1 MEGAIEL
8 IVEMCGEGYGEEVW
22 ESALRAVVSLTY
34 IDEVGAKLGKKGL
47 IRVLVKRCQCEA
59 GIVQKFAAM
68 ALLNLSVHDVLKI
81 RILQEGGVE
90 ALAGMQD
97 SENKDAREVAM
108 SVLDALA
115 DIRSVDELA
124 DQKAQFGIAG
134 MLQLIQTDND
144 LIVKLACESL
154 AEEVWSGGK
163 AKQEEVVE
171 LGGAEI
177 LMGVMMKQEVKDD
190 IMNPA
195 LWSLRNLVHAHI
207 GNKEHFGGLGGVG
220 GLVKVIDGC
229 FHSRK
234 LVLVE
239 SGLTALVNLVVD
251 HEKNCRMLLK
261 EGLDI
266 LIEIAESYETELGLA
281 DGGGEENRVGVKAER
296 LEAMKSNA
304 ALATSLLQL
313 IGPYNYLVC
322 SNCGK
327 QQLSG
332 TSCEAC
338 GRSISFAVDAG
349 NK

>member
-1 MEGAIEL
+1 M
-8 IVEMCGEGYGEEVW
+8 
-22 ESALRAVVSLTY
+22 
-34 IDEVGAKLGKKGL
+34 
-47 IRVLVKRCQCEA
+47 
-59 GIVQKFAAM
+59 
-68 ALLNLSVHDVLKI
+68 
-81 RILQEGGVE
+81 E
-90 ALAGMQD
+90 ALAGMQN
-97 SENKDAREVAM
+97 SENKDAREVAL
-108 SVLDALA
+108 SVLEALS

-124 DQKAQFGIAG
+124 DQKAQFGTAG

-163 AKQEEVVE
+163 TKQDEVVE

-177 LMGVMMKQEVKDD
+177 LMSVILKEGVKDD

-195 LWSLRNLVHAHI
+195 LWSFRNLVHAHAS
-207 GNKEHFGGLGGVG
+207 NKGHFGRLGGVE
-220 GLVKVIDGC
+220 GLVKVIGGC

-239 SGLTALVNLVVD
+239 SGLTALVNLAVD

-266 LIEIAESYETELGLA
+266 LIEVAESYEKELEISE
-281 DGGGEENRVGVKAER
+281 GGGEEKKVGIKAEK

-313 IGPYNYLVC
+313 IGPYNYLMC

-332 TSCEAC
+332 SSCEHC
-338 GRSISFAVDAG
+338 GRSISFAVDG
-349 NK
+349 SK